1 VLVQVLLLPLV
12 LVLVR
17 LLLLLLLRRLP
28 LPSQRALGPTT
39 GVRRAGRMLKL
50 ELARVM
56 QLRSLRATPSALGV
70 AATRGASTHDC
81 CDPARCVARSRRHTH
96 THTRD
101 KTHAR
106 DTYCRT

>member
-17 LLLLLLLRRLP
+17 LLQLLLRLP

-39 GVRRAGRMLKL
+39 DVRRAGRMLKL